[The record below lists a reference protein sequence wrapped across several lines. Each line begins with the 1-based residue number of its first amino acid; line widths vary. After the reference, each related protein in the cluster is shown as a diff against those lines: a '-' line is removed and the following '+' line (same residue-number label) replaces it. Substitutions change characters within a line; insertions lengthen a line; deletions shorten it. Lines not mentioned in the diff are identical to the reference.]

1 MNGSKWALGGTVAAA
16 LIAAFASSYSAYAS
30 LSATREA
37 ASLAAA
43 ASVEVEKLR
52 KQNSDRQ
59 SDIEMVK
66 LALNILGGEISDK
79 THQSRQFAVTLLQR
93 YSGVDIDELSSK
105 AWAETG
111 TVNFT
116 DKELGLSAALMGDPD
131 IARIKKI
138 SDQILG
144 GIATQ
149 KMRDT
154 LSKELSPLEA
164 SPKN

>member
-30 LSATREA
+30 LNATREA

-43 ASVEVEKLR
+43 ASVEIEKLR

-93 YSGVDIDELSSK
+93 YSGVEIDDLSSK

-131 IARIKKI
+131 IVRIKKL
-138 SDQILG
+138 SDQI
-144 GIATQ
+144 IAAMAAQ
-149 KMRDT
+149 KVT
-154 LSKELSPLEA
+154 NLLNKNVSPLES
-164 SPKN
+164 SPRN